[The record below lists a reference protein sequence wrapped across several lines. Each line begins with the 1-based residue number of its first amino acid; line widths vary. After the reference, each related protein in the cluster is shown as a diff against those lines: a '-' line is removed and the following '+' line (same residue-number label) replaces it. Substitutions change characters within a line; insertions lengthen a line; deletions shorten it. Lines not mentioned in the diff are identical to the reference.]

1 MCAAGGR
8 TPRFG
13 PRRPGLRFRTAPLR
27 PRPDPTDPFVMALL
41 SRRSRLAVPVVLAV
55 WDVAPA
61 RAADA
66 SGWSTAFVGSG
77 AAGVVLALLAAAGLV
92 FVLRRRLA
100 RQGADLRNQRRREQ
114 ELEAEN
120 RDLVEN
126 ANDIFFTLD
135 RSNRITSFNQAGE
148 RLTGFCRTEVIGRT
162 LAELA
167 DPDTDPATLAE
178 TTDGSK
184 AFEIAVR
191 TRYGRASIWEV
202 TARPAKRN
210 GTLAA
215 LNCIARD
222 VTQRKKAHEE
232 LRRLYLIRDQQ
243 FEHSPLAFVEWDG
256 RFRVVRW
263 SEQAERTFGWTAAE
277 TTGKTYAE
285 LGLIHEGDGGRVT
298 GTMAELETGQESN
311 TCAARCY
318 TKGRAVVHTEW
329 YNSVL
334 RDGAGRIQCVLSLV
348 QDVTARKKAEEERQK
363 LEEQVRQAQ
372 KMEAVGR
379 LAGGIAHDFNNLL
392 TVINGCSD
400 LLLAEAPPGDAAHGL
415 ADEIRRAGEQAA
427 SLTRQLL
434 AFGRRQIT
442 APTALDLNNVVRDV
456 EKMLRRLI
464 GEHIELATD
473 LETAGAPIKADPGLK
488 LQLLMNLAVNA
499 RDAMPQGGRL
509 TLRTQVIR
517 DRVRLIVADTGCG
530 MDAAT
535 RAHIFEPFFT
545 TKPLGEGTG
554 IGLATVH
561 GIVEQSG
568 GTITVESALGQGTTF
583 RIELPACAEKPP
595 APPAPPPAAN
605 DSGPKGTV
613 LLVEDEDLVRA
624 LAKRVLES
632 RGYRVF
638 ATPSAAEALDL
649 HARAPEP
656 VDLVVTDVVMP
667 GLGGRQLAE
676 RLRARQ
682 PGLRVLFMS
691 GYTTDE
697 VLRQGI
703 QEEEEHFIQKPFTP
717 DGLARKV
724 REVLIQTAGTTL
736 SPSA

>member
-1 MCAAGGR
+1 MAYSRCV
-8 TPRFG
+8 
-13 PRRPGLRFRTAPLR
+13 FRLPA
-27 PRPDPTDPFVMALL
+27 
-41 SRRSRLAVPVVLAV
+41 SVVLAV

-61 RAADA
+61 RAAE
-66 SGWSTAFVGSG
+66 SGEWSTAFVGSG
-77 AAGVVLALLAAAGLV
+77 AAGAVLALLAAAALV
-92 FVLRRRLA
+92 FGLRRRLG
-100 RQGADLRNQRRREQ
+100 RQAVTLLDQARRER
-114 ELEAEN
+114 ELEAEY
-120 RDLVEN
+120 RDLMEN
-126 ANDIFFTLD
+126 ANDVFFTLD
-135 RSNRITSFNQAGE
+135 RSNRITAFNGAGE
-148 RLTGFCRTEVIGRT
+148 RLTGFSRAEVVGRT

-167 DPDTDPATLAE
+167 DPDTDPATLAQS
-178 TTDGSK
+178 THGSK

-191 TRYGRASIWEV
+191 TRDGRAAIWEV

-215 LNCIARD
+215 LHCIARD
-222 VTQRKKAHEE
+222 VTQRKRAHDE

-243 FEHSPLAFVEWDG
+243 FEHSPLAFIEWDG
-256 RFRVVRW
+256 QFRVVRW

-277 TTGKTYAE
+277 ATGRSHADLT
-285 LGLIHEGDGGRVT
+285 LIH
-298 GTMAELETGQESN
+298 AEDAEPVRATLAALEAGQAAN
-311 TCAARCY
+311 TCAARCH

-329 YNSVL
+329 YNSAL

-348 QDVTARKKAEEERQK
+348 QDVTARKKAEDERHK

-400 LLLAEAPPGDAAHGL
+400 LLLAEARPGETAHGL

-442 APTALDLNNVVRDV
+442 APTALDLNEVVRDV

-464 GEHIELATD
+464 GEHIELAAE
-473 LETAGAPIKADPGLK
+473 LEPAGARIKADPGLM

-509 TLRTQVIR
+509 TLRTQVVR
-517 DRVRLIVADTGCG
+517 DRVRLVVADTGVG
-530 MDAAT
+530 MDAQT
-535 RAHIFEPFFT
+535 QVHIFEPFFT
-545 TKPLGEGTG
+545 TKPAGEGTG

-568 GTITVESALGQGTTF
+568 GTITVESAPGRGTSF
-583 RIELPACAEKPP
+583 RIELPVCTDKPTAE
-595 APPAPPPAAN
+595 PAAPTAWA
-605 DSGPKGTV
+605 DSGPRGTV
-613 LLVEDEDLVRA
+613 LLVEDEDLVRS
-624 LAKRVLES
+624 LATRVLEA

-638 ATPSAAEALDL
+638 AAPSAADALDL
-649 HARAPEP
+649 HARATDR

-676 RLRARQ
+676 RLRERQ

-724 REVLIQTAGTTL
+724 RDVLVQ
-736 SPSA
+736 PSEEGPSSMA

>member
-1 MCAAGGR
+1 
-8 TPRFG
+8 
-13 PRRPGLRFRTAPLR
+13 
-27 PRPDPTDPFVMALL
+27 MAFHVRL
-41 SRRSRLAVPVVLAV
+41 SRLAAPVALAL
-55 WDVAPA
+55 WAADPA
-61 RAADA
+61 RAAEAD
-66 SGWSTAFVGSG
+66 GWSTAVVGSG
-77 AAGVVLALLAAAGLV
+77 AAGMAGALLVAGGLV
-92 FVLRRRLA
+92 LLLRRKLG
-100 RQGADLRNQRRREQ
+100 RQAVTLRDQARRER
-114 ELEAEN
+114 ELEAEY
-120 RDLVEN
+120 RDLMEN
-126 ANDIFFTLD
+126 ANDVFFTLD
-135 RSNRITSFNQAGE
+135 RDNRITAFNRAGE
-148 RLTGFCRTEVIGRT
+148 RLTGFSRAEVIGRP
-162 LAELA
+162 LAGLA
-167 DPDTDPATLAE
+167 DPDADPATLGQ

-191 TRYGRASIWEV
+191 TKDGRSAVWEV

-222 VTQRKKAHEE
+222 VTQRKRAHEE

-243 FEHSPLAFVEWDG
+243 IEHSPLAFIEWDG

-263 SEQAERTFGWTAAE
+263 SKQAERTFGWTAEEAA
-277 TTGKTYAE
+277 GKTSAE
-285 LGLIHEGDGGRVT
+285 LGLVHEDAEAVRAVV
-298 GTMAELETGQESN
+298 AELEAGQPTN

-318 TKGRAVVHTEW
+318 TRARAVVHTEW
-329 YNSVL
+329 YNSAL
-334 RDGAGRIQCVLSLV
+334 QDAGGRIQCVLSLV
-348 QDVTARKKAEEERQK
+348 QDVTARKQAEEERQR

-400 LLLAEAPPGDAAHGL
+400 LLLAEAQPGEPAHGL
-415 ADEIRRAGEQAA
+415 ADEIRRAGDQAA

-442 APTALDLNNVVRDV
+442 APTALDLNGVVRDV

-464 GEHIELATD
+464 GEHIDLATE
-473 LETAGAPIKADPGLK
+473 LEPAGAPVKADPGLMV
-488 LQLLMNLAVNA
+488 QLLMNLAVNA
-499 RDAMPQGGRL
+499 RDAMPEGGRL

-517 DRVRLIVADTGCG
+517 DRVRLVVADTGVG
-530 MDAAT
+530 MDAQT

-568 GTITVESALGQGTTF
+568 GTITVESALGHGTTF
-583 RIELPACAEKPP
+583 RIELPVSTEQPPVEPP
-595 APPAPPPAAN
+595 APAAAAEA
-605 DSGPKGTV
+605 GPKGTV
-613 LLVEDEDLVRA
+613 LLVEDEDLVRS
-624 LAKRVLES
+624 LAQRVLEA

-638 ATPSAAEALDL
+638 AAPSAADALDL
-649 HARAPEP
+649 HARTPDP

-676 RLRARQ
+676 RLRERQ

-724 REVLIQTAGTTL
+724 RDVMVHPAEADTPLPA
-736 SPSA
+736 

>member
-1 MCAAGGR
+1 
-8 TPRFG
+8 
-13 PRRPGLRFRTAPLR
+13 
-27 PRPDPTDPFVMALL
+27 MALL
-41 SRRSRLAVPVVLAV
+41 FRRSRLAAPIVLAV

-61 RAADA
+61 HAAEDG
-66 SGWSTAFVGSG
+66 GWSTAFVGSG
-77 AAGVVLALLAAAGLV
+77 AAGVVLALMAAAGLV

-100 RQGADLRNQRRREQ
+100 RQGADLRNQRRRGQ

-120 RDLVEN
+120 RDLIEN

-148 RLTGFCRTEVIGRT
+148 RLTGFSRAEVIGRT
-162 LAELA
+162 FAELA
-167 DPDTDPATLAE
+167 DPDTDPATLAQ

-191 TRYGRASIWEV
+191 TRYGRAAIWEV

-222 VTQRKKAHEE
+222 VTQRKRAHEE

-256 RFRVVRW
+256 QFRVVRW

-277 TTGKTYAE
+277 ATGKTYAQ
-285 LGLIHEGDGGRVT
+285 LGLIHEEDAELVRT
-298 GTMAELETGQESN
+298 TMAGLEEGRATN
-311 TCAARCY
+311 TCAARCC
-318 TKGRAVVHTEW
+318 TKGRTVVHTEW

-334 RDGAGRIQCVLSLV
+334 RDAAARIQCVLSLV
-348 QDVTARKKAEEERQK
+348 QDVTARKKAEEEREK

-400 LLLAEAPPGDAAHGL
+400 LLLDEARPGDAAHGL

-434 AFGRRQIT
+434 AFGRRQII
-442 APTALDLNNVVRDV
+442 APTTLDLNDVVRDL

-473 LETAGAPIKADPGLK
+473 LEPSGAPVKADPGLM

-509 TLRTQVIR
+509 TLRTQVVR
-517 DRVRLIVADTGCG
+517 DRVLLIVADTGVG
-530 MDAAT
+530 MDAGT

-568 GTITVESALGQGTTF
+568 GTITVESALSQGTTF

-595 APPAPPPAAN
+595 AAPLPLPAEAEP
-605 DSGPKGTV
+605 GPKGTV
-613 LLVEDEDLVRA
+613 LLVEDEDLVRS
-624 LAKRVLES
+624 LAQRVLES

-638 ATPSAAEALDL
+638 AAPSAADALEL
-649 HARAPEP
+649 HARVPEP

-676 RLRARQ
+676 RLRERQ
-682 PGLRVLFMS
+682 PGLRILFMS

-717 DGLARKV
+717 DALARKV
-724 REVLIQTAGTTL
+724 RDVLVHPAGTPP
-736 SPSA
+736 SPTA

>member
-1 MCAAGGR
+1 
-8 TPRFG
+8 
-13 PRRPGLRFRTAPLR
+13 
-27 PRPDPTDPFVMALL
+27 MA
-41 SRRSRLAVPVVLAV
+41 SSPCVSRLAASVVLAV

-61 RAADA
+61 GAAEA
-66 SGWSTAFVGSG
+66 EGWSTTFVGSG
-77 AAGVVLALLAAAGLV
+77 AAGALLALLGAAVLV
-92 FVLRRRLA
+92 LALRRRLG
-100 RQGADLRNQRRREQ
+100 RQALSLRDHARRER
-114 ELEAEN
+114 ELEAEY
-120 RDLVEN
+120 RDLMEN
-126 ANDIFFTLD
+126 ANDVFFTLD
-135 RSNRITSFNQAGE
+135 RSNRITSFNRAGE
-148 RLTGFCRTEVIGRT
+148 RLTGFSRDEVVGRA

-167 DPDTDPATLAE
+167 DPDTDPATLAQS
-178 TTDGSK
+178 TTGSK
-184 AFEIAVR
+184 AFEIAIR
-191 TRYGRASIWEV
+191 TRDGRAAIWEV

-222 VTQRKKAHEE
+222 VTQRKRAHDE

-243 FEHSPLAFVEWDG
+243 FEHSPLAFIEWDAQ
-256 RFRVVRW
+256 FRVVRW
-263 SEQAERTFGWTAAE
+263 SEQAERTFGWTAEEAI
-277 TTGKTYAE
+277 GKTYTD
-285 LGLIHEGDGGRVT
+285 LGLAHEEDVETVRAAVADLEAGQ
-298 GTMAELETGQESN
+298 GTSS
-311 TCAARCY
+311 CAVRNY
-318 TKGRAVVHTEW
+318 TKDRAIVHVEW
-329 YNSVL
+329 YDSAL
-334 RDGAGRIQCVLSLV
+334 RDAGGRIQCVLSLA
-348 QDVTARKKAEEERQK
+348 QDVTARKRAEEERAR

-400 LLLAEAPPGDAAHGL
+400 LLLAEARPGDSAHGL

-442 APTALDLNNVVRDV
+442 APTALDLNGVVRDV
-456 EKMLRRLI
+456 EKILRRLI

-473 LETAGAPIKADPGLK
+473 LEPAGARVKADPGLM

-509 TLRTQVIR
+509 TIQTQVIR
-517 DRVRLIVADTGCG
+517 NRVRLVVTDTGVG
-530 MDAAT
+530 MDART
-535 RAHIFEPFFT
+535 QAHIFEPFFT
-545 TKPLGEGTG
+545 TKPAGEGTG

-568 GTITVESALGQGTTF
+568 GTITVESTLGHGTTF
-583 RIELPACAEKPP
+583 RIELPVCAEKVPAAPAAP
-595 APPAPPPAAN
+595 APEPGR
-605 DSGPKGTV
+605 GPKGTV
-613 LLVEDEDLVRA
+613 LLVEDEDLVRS
-624 LAKRVLES
+624 LATRVLEA

-638 ATPSAAEALDL
+638 AAPSAADALDL
-649 HARAPEP
+649 HARTADP

-676 RLRARQ
+676 RLRERQ

-717 DGLARKV
+717 DSLARKV
-724 REVLIQTAGTTL
+724 RDVLVGPVEAGQTQTA
-736 SPSA
+736 